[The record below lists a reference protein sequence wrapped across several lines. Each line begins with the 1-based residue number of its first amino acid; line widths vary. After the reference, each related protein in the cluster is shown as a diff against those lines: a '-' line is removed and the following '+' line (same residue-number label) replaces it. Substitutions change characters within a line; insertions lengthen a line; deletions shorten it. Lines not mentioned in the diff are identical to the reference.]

1 MAIGPSRASGLLGRR
16 DECAALDRVVAGVR
30 AGRSHVLVLGG
41 EAGAGKTALLDHLV
55 ARSSGCRVAR
65 AAGVESEM
73 ELAYSG
79 LHQLCAPMLDRL
91 DRLPGPQRDALGAA
105 LGRTVGD
112 DAPDRFLVGLAVL
125 SLLSEVAEE
134 RPLLCVIDDAQWQD
148 RASAQTLAFVARR
161 LLAEPVG
168 MVFAVREPTD
178 GLDLASLPR
187 LDVGGL
193 GDGDARTLLASATH
207 GPLDVRLRDRIVAEA
222 RGNPLALLELP
233 RGLTPAELAGGFGSA
248 GVMPLANRIELSFTR
263 QLEELPEASRSLL
276 LVAAADPVG
285 DAALLWRAADRLG
298 LATAAAD
305 PATAAGLLE
314 IGLGVRFRHPLMR
327 SAAYRAAD
335 RVRSP
340 ARPRGARRGDR
351 PGHRSRSAGLAP
363 RPRGRGTGR
372 GPGRGVGALRRPG
385 AGARR
390 HRGGRGVPDPRHRAD
405 PGRGA
410 ARRAGAGRRAGEA
423 RRRGDGHRAGASRD
437 RPARSTRRAR
447 AGAAGAHA
455 RADRVR
461 DQARPR
467 RSAAPARRRPAV
479 STRSMPRSLARP
491 ISRRWPRRCSP
502 AASAD
507 GPICARWRLAA
518 RAAPAAPQPP
528 RAIDLLVDGLATRF
542 TEGYEAGVAPIR
554 RALEAF
560 LAVGESAPDDMRWL
574 WLACRLAQDVWDD
587 ELWHELA
594 TRGFRVPRETGALSL
609 IPIGNTYRA
618 ALHVQEGAFEA
629 ATALIEE
636 SDAIIA
642 ETGIAPLG
650 YAKATLSAW
659 RGKEAEALEEYDW
672 GRRSAT
678 ERGEGMAL
686 GGLSWATALLYNGVG
701 RHADA
706 LVAARQGCEHDDVGM
721 YAWSLVELIEAGARA
736 DAPEAAAE
744 ALDRLSE
751 RTRAVGTDWALG
763 IEAGSRALLSDGSAA
778 ELLYQEAAERLGRT
792 RVAVHLARTQLR
804 YGEWLRRENRRVDAR
819 EQLRAAHEAFSR
831 MGAEGFAERARGELL
846 ATGETLRR
854 RAAETRDELTAA
866 GGAGRPAGR
875 RRPHQRRDRG
885 AALPEPADGRVPPAQ
900 GLREARRQLA
910 QGAAHGTRPRLGAPQ
925 CPHRRT
931 PRV

>member
-16 DECAALDRVVAGVR
+16 DECAALDGVVAGVR

-41 EAGAGKTALLDHLV
+41 EAGAGKSALLDHLV

-168 MVFAVREPTD
+168 MVFAVREPSD
-178 GLDLASLPR
+178 GLDLAGLPR

-193 GDGDARTLLASATH
+193 GDADARRLLASAIH
-207 GPLDVRLRDRIVAEA
+207 GPLDVRLRDRIVSEA

-233 RGLTPAELAGGFGSA
+233 RGLTPGELAGGFGPA
-248 GVMPLANRIELSFTR
+248 GAMPLANRIELSFTR
-263 QLEELPEASRSLL
+263 QLEVLPEESRRLL

-298 LATAAAD
+298 LAGVAAD
-305 PATAAGLLE
+305 PATAAGFLE

-327 SAAYRAAD
+327 SAVYRAATVTD
-335 RVRSP
+335 RQRAHAALAEATDPDTDPDRRAWHRAHAAGAPDEALAMELERSAGRAQARGGIAAVAAFLTRATELTPDP
-340 ARPRGARRGDR
+340 ARRGARALAAAQAKLDIAATDTALELLATARLGPLDELEQARLERLLGQIAFTTQRGRD
-351 PGHRSRSAGLAP
+351 AP
-363 RPRGRGTGR
+363 RLLLDAAQRLDPLDAEVARETHLEAMAAAMFAGR
-372 GPGRGVGALRRPG
+372 L
-385 AGARR
+385 
-390 HRGGRGVPDPRHRAD
+390 GGRPD
-405 PGRGA
+405 
-410 ARRAGAGRRAGEA
+410 
-423 RRRGDGHRAGASRD
+423 
-437 RPARSTRRAR
+437 
-447 AGAAGAHA
+447 
-455 RADRVR
+455 VR
-461 DQARPR
+461 D
-467 RSAAPARRRPAV
+467 V
-479 STRSMPRSLARP
+479 G
-491 ISRRWPRRCSP
+491 I
-502 AASAD
+502 
-507 GPICARWRLAA
+507 AA

-528 RAIDLLVDGLATRF
+528 RAVDLLVDGLATRF

-560 LAVGESAPDDMRWL
+560 LAVGEPAQDDMRWL

-618 ALHVQEGAFEA
+618 ALHVHEGAFDA

-636 SDAIIA
+636 SDAIVA
-642 ETGIAPLG
+642 ETNIAPLG
-650 YAKATLSAW
+650 FAKAILGAW
-659 RGKEAEALEEYDW
+659 RGEETGALALYDW
-672 GRRSAT
+672 GRRSVL

-686 GGLSWATALLYNGVG
+686 GGLSWARALLYNGLG
-701 RHADA
+701 RHAEA
-706 LVAARQGCEHDDVGM
+706 LVAAQQGCEHDDVGM
-721 YAWSLVELIEAGARA
+721 YAWSLVELVEAGARA
-736 DAPEAAAE
+736 DAPDVAAD

-751 RTRAVGTDWALG
+751 RTGAVGTDWALG
-763 IEAGSRALLSDGSAA
+763 IEAGSRAQLSDGSAA
-778 ELLYQEAAERLGRT
+778 ESLYQEAIERLGRT
-792 RVAVHLARTQLR
+792 RGAVHLARAQLR

-819 EQLRAAHEAFSR
+819 DQLRAAHEAFSG
-831 MGAEGFAERARGELL
+831 MGALAFAERARGELL

-854 RAAETRDELTAA
+854 RAAETRDELTAQEAQVARLA
-866 GGAGRPAGR
+866 GDGHTNAEIGAQLFLSPRTVEYHLHKVFVKLDVSSR
-875 RRPHQRRDRG
+875 KELRT
-885 AALPEPADGRVPPAQ
+885 ALVP
-900 GLREARRQLA
+900 
-910 QGAAHGTRPRLGAPQ
+910 
-925 CPHRRT
+925 
-931 PRV
+931 V

>member
-168 MVFAVREPTD
+168 MVFAVREPSD
-178 GLDLASLPR
+178 GLDLAGLPR

-193 GDGDARTLLASATH
+193 GDADARRLLASAIH
-207 GPLDVRLRDRIVAEA
+207 GPLDVRLRDRIVSEA

-233 RGLTPAELAGGFGSA
+233 RGLTPGELAGGFGPA
-248 GVMPLANRIELSFTR
+248 GAMPLANRIELSFTR
-263 QLEELPEASRSLL
+263 QLEALPEESRRLL

-298 LATAAAD
+298 LASVAAD
-305 PATAAGLLE
+305 PATAAGFLE

-327 SAAYRAAD
+327 SAAYRAATVSD
-335 RVRSP
+335 RQRAHAALAEATDPDTDPDRRAWHRAHAAGAPDEALATELERSAGRAQARGGIAAVAAFLTRATELTPDP
-340 ARPRGARRGDR
+340 ARRGARALAAAQAKLDIAATDTALELLATARLGPLDELEQARLERLLGQIAFTTQRGRD
-351 PGHRSRSAGLAP
+351 AP
-363 RPRGRGTGR
+363 R
-372 GPGRGVGALRRPG
+372 LLL
-385 AGARR
+385 
-390 HRGGRGVPDPRHRAD
+390 D
-405 PGRGA
+405 A
-410 ARRAGAGRRAGEA
+410 ARRLDPLDAEVARETHLEAMAAAMFAGRLG
-423 RRRGDGHRAGASRD
+423 G
-437 RPARSTRRAR
+437 RP
-447 AGAAGAHA
+447 
-455 RADRVR
+455 DVR
-461 DQARPR
+461 D
-467 RSAAPARRRPAV
+467 V
-479 STRSMPRSLARP
+479 G
-491 ISRRWPRRCSP
+491 I
-502 AASAD
+502 
-507 GPICARWRLAA
+507 AA

-528 RAIDLLVDGLATRF
+528 RAVDLLVDGLATRF

-560 LAVGESAPDDMRWL
+560 LAVGEPAQDDMRWL

-618 ALHVQEGAFEA
+618 ALHVHEGAFDA

-636 SDAIIA
+636 SDAIVA
-642 ETGIAPLG
+642 ETSIAPLG
-650 YAKATLSAW
+650 FAKAILAAW
-659 RGKEAEALEEYDW
+659 RGEETGALALYDW
-672 GRRSAT
+672 GRRSVL

-686 GGLSWATALLYNGVG
+686 GGLSWARALLYNGLG
-701 RHADA
+701 RHAEA
-706 LVAARQGCEHDDVGM
+706 LVAAQQGCEHDDVGM
-721 YAWSLVELIEAGARA
+721 YAWSLVELVEAGARA
-736 DAPEAAAE
+736 DAPDAAAD

-763 IEAGSRALLSDGSAA
+763 IEAGSRAQLSHGGAA
-778 ELLYQEAAERLGRT
+778 EPLYQEAIERLGRT
-792 RVAVHLARTQLR
+792 RGAVHLARAQLR

-819 EQLRAAHEAFSR
+819 DQLRAAHEAFSG
-831 MGAEGFAERARGELL
+831 MGAQAFAERARGELL

-854 RAAETRDELTAA
+854 RAAETRDELTAQEAQVARLA
-866 GGAGRPAGR
+866 GDGHTNAEIGAQLFLSPRTVEYHLHKVFVKLDVSSR
-875 RRPHQRRDRG
+875 KELRT
-885 AALPEPADGRVPPAQ
+885 ALVP
-900 GLREARRQLA
+900 
-910 QGAAHGTRPRLGAPQ
+910 
-925 CPHRRT
+925 
-931 PRV
+931 V

>member
-1 MAIGPSRASGLLGRR
+1 MPIGPSRGSGLLGRR
-16 DECAALDRVVAGVR
+16 DECAALDRLVADVR
-30 AGRSHVLVLGG
+30 AGRSRVLVVGG

-91 DRLPGPQRDALGAA
+91 ERLPVPQRDALGAA
-105 LGRTVGD
+105 LGRTVR

-134 RPLLCVIDDAQWQD
+134 RTLICVIDDAQWQD

-178 GLDLASLPR
+178 GLDLAGLPR
-187 LDVGGL
+187 LDVAGL
-193 GDGDARTLLASATH
+193 SDGDARTLLDSTIR

-233 RGLTPAELAGGFGSA
+233 RGLTQGELTGGFGPA
-248 GVMPLANRIELSFTR
+248 GAMPLANRIELSFTR
-263 QLEELPEASRSLL
+263 QLEALPEDSRRLL

-285 DAALLWRAADRLG
+285 DPALLWRAADRLG
-298 LATAAAD
+298 LATATAD
-305 PATAAGLLE
+305 PATAAGFLE

-327 SAAYRAAD
+327 SAAYRAATVSD
-335 RVRSP
+335 RQRVHAALAEATDPDTDPDRRAWHRAHAARAPDEALALELERSAVRAQ
-340 ARPRGARRGDR
+340 ARGGIAAVAAFLTRATELTPDPARRGVR
-351 PGHRSRSAGLAP
+351 ALAAAQAKLDIAATDTALDLLATARLGP
-363 RPRGRGTGR
+363 LDELGQARLERMLGQIAFTTRRGRDAPQLLLDAAQRLDPLHAEVARETHLEAMAAAMFAGR
-372 GPGRGVGALRRPG
+372 L
-385 AGARR
+385 GAR
-390 HRGGRGVPDPRHRAD
+390 PD
-405 PGRGA
+405 
-410 ARRAGAGRRAGEA
+410 
-423 RRRGDGHRAGASRD
+423 
-437 RPARSTRRAR
+437 
-447 AGAAGAHA
+447 
-455 RADRVR
+455 VR
-461 DQARPR
+461 D
-467 RSAAPARRRPAV
+467 V
-479 STRSMPRSLARP
+479 
-491 ISRRWPRRCSP
+491 
-502 AASAD
+502 
-507 GPICARWRLAA
+507 GLAA
-518 RAAPAAPQPP
+518 RAAPAGPEPP
-528 RAIDLLVDGLATRF
+528 RPVDLLVDGLATRF

-560 LAVGESAPDDMRWL
+560 LVSGEPAQDDMRWL
-574 WLACRLAQDVWDD
+574 WLACRLAQDIWDD

-618 ALHVQEGAFEA
+618 ALHVHEGAFDA

-642 ETGIAPLG
+642 ETNIAPLG
-650 YAKATLSAW
+650 YAKAILAAW
-659 RGKEAEALEEYDW
+659 RGEEAEAMELYDW
-672 GRRSAT
+672 GRRSVL

-686 GGLSWATALLYNGVG
+686 GGLGWARALLLNGLG
-701 RHADA
+701 RHAEA
-706 LVAARQGCEHDDVGM
+706 LAAAQKGCEHDDVGM

-736 DAPEAAAE
+736 DATDVATD

-763 IEAGSRALLSDGSAA
+763 IEAASRAQLSDGSAA
-778 ELLYQEAAERLGRT
+778 ELRYQEAIERLGRT
-792 RVAVHLARTQLR
+792 RGAVHLARAQLR

-819 EQLRAAHEAFSR
+819 EQLRGAHDAFSG
-831 MGAEGFAERARGELL
+831 MGSVAFAERARSELL

-854 RAAETRDELTAA
+854 RAPETRDQLTAQEAQVARLA
-866 GGAGRPAGR
+866 GDGHTNAEIGAQLFLSPRTVEYHLHKVFVKLDVSSR
-875 RRPHQRRDRG
+875 KELRT
-885 AALPEPADGRVPPAQ
+885 ALVP
-900 GLREARRQLA
+900 
-910 QGAAHGTRPRLGAPQ
+910 
-925 CPHRRT
+925 
-931 PRV
+931 V

>member
-168 MVFAVREPTD
+168 MVFAVREPSD
-178 GLDLASLPR
+178 GLDLAGLPR

-193 GDGDARTLLASATH
+193 GDADARRLLASAIH
-207 GPLDVRLRDRIVAEA
+207 GPLDVRLRDRIVSEA

-233 RGLTPAELAGGFGSA
+233 RGLTPGELAGGFGPA
-248 GVMPLANRIELSFTR
+248 GAMPLANRIELSFTR
-263 QLEELPEASRSLL
+263 QLEALPEESRRLL

-298 LATAAAD
+298 LASVAAD
-305 PATAAGLLE
+305 PATAAGFLE

-327 SAAYRAAD
+327 SAAYRAATVSD
-335 RVRSP
+335 RQRVHAALAEATDPDTDPDRRAWHRAHAAGAPDEALAMELERSAGRAQARGGIAAVAAFLTRATELTPDP
-340 ARPRGARRGDR
+340 ARRGARALAAAQAKLDIAATDTALELLATARLGPLDELEQARLERLLGQIAFTTQRGRD
-351 PGHRSRSAGLAP
+351 AP
-363 RPRGRGTGR
+363 R
-372 GPGRGVGALRRPG
+372 LLL
-385 AGARR
+385 
-390 HRGGRGVPDPRHRAD
+390 D
-405 PGRGA
+405 A
-410 ARRAGAGRRAGEA
+410 ARRLDPLDAEVARETHLEAMAAAMFAGRLG
-423 RRRGDGHRAGASRD
+423 G
-437 RPARSTRRAR
+437 RP
-447 AGAAGAHA
+447 
-455 RADRVR
+455 DVR
-461 DQARPR
+461 D
-467 RSAAPARRRPAV
+467 V
-479 STRSMPRSLARP
+479 G
-491 ISRRWPRRCSP
+491 I
-502 AASAD
+502 
-507 GPICARWRLAA
+507 AA

-528 RAIDLLVDGLATRF
+528 RAVDLLVDGLATRF

-560 LAVGESAPDDMRWL
+560 LAVGEPAQDDMRWL

-618 ALHVQEGAFEA
+618 ALHVHEGAFDA

-636 SDAIIA
+636 SDAIVA
-642 ETGIAPLG
+642 ETSIAPLG
-650 YAKATLSAW
+650 FAKAILAAW
-659 RGKEAEALEEYDW
+659 RGEETGALALYDW
-672 GRRSAT
+672 GRRSVL

-686 GGLSWATALLYNGVG
+686 GGLSWARALLYNGLG
-701 RHADA
+701 RHAEA
-706 LVAARQGCEHDDVGM
+706 LVAAQQGCEHDDVGM
-721 YAWSLVELIEAGARA
+721 YAWSLVELVEAGARA
-736 DAPEAAAE
+736 DAPDAAAD

-763 IEAGSRALLSDGSAA
+763 IEAGSRAQLSDGSAA
-778 ELLYQEAAERLGRT
+778 EPLYQEAIERLGRT
-792 RVAVHLARTQLR
+792 RGAVHLARAQLR

-819 EQLRAAHEAFSR
+819 DQLRAAHEAFSG
-831 MGAEGFAERARGELL
+831 MGAQAFAERARGELL

-854 RAAETRDELTAA
+854 RAAETRDELTAQEAQVARLA
-866 GGAGRPAGR
+866 GDGHTNAEIGAQLFLSPRTVEYHLHKVFVKLDVSSR
-875 RRPHQRRDRG
+875 KELRT
-885 AALPEPADGRVPPAQ
+885 ALVP
-900 GLREARRQLA
+900 
-910 QGAAHGTRPRLGAPQ
+910 
-925 CPHRRT
+925 
-931 PRV
+931 V

>member
-168 MVFAVREPTD
+168 MVFAVREPSD
-178 GLDLASLPR
+178 GLDLAGLPR

-193 GDGDARTLLASATH
+193 GDADARRLLASAIH
-207 GPLDVRLRDRIVAEA
+207 GPLDVRLRDRIVSEA

-233 RGLTPAELAGGFGSA
+233 RGLTPGELAGGFGPA
-248 GVMPLANRIELSFTR
+248 GAMPLANRIELSFTR
-263 QLEELPEASRSLL
+263 QLEALPEESRRLL

-298 LATAAAD
+298 LASVAAD
-305 PATAAGLLE
+305 PATAAGFLE

-327 SAAYRAAD
+327 SAAYRAATVSD
-335 RVRSP
+335 RQRAHAALAEATDPDTDPDRRAWHRAHAAGAPDEALARELERSAGRAQARGGIAAVAAFLTRATELTPDP
-340 ARPRGARRGDR
+340 ARRGARALAAAQAKLDIAATDTALELLATARLGPLDELEQARLERLLGQIAFTTQRGRD
-351 PGHRSRSAGLAP
+351 AP
-363 RPRGRGTGR
+363 R
-372 GPGRGVGALRRPG
+372 LLL
-385 AGARR
+385 
-390 HRGGRGVPDPRHRAD
+390 D
-405 PGRGA
+405 A
-410 ARRAGAGRRAGEA
+410 ARRLDPLDAEVARETHLEAMAAAMFAGRLG
-423 RRRGDGHRAGASRD
+423 G
-437 RPARSTRRAR
+437 RP
-447 AGAAGAHA
+447 
-455 RADRVR
+455 DVR
-461 DQARPR
+461 D
-467 RSAAPARRRPAV
+467 V
-479 STRSMPRSLARP
+479 G
-491 ISRRWPRRCSP
+491 I
-502 AASAD
+502 
-507 GPICARWRLAA
+507 AA

-528 RAIDLLVDGLATRF
+528 RAVDLLVDGLATRF

-560 LAVGESAPDDMRWL
+560 LAVGEPAQDDMRWL

-618 ALHVQEGAFEA
+618 ALHVHEGAFDA

-636 SDAIIA
+636 SDAIVA
-642 ETGIAPLG
+642 ETSIAPLG
-650 YAKATLSAW
+650 FAKAILAAW
-659 RGKEAEALEEYDW
+659 RGEETGALALYDW
-672 GRRSAT
+672 GRRSVL

-686 GGLSWATALLYNGVG
+686 GGLSWARALLYNGLG
-701 RHADA
+701 RHAEA
-706 LVAARQGCEHDDVGM
+706 LVAAQQGCEHDDVGM
-721 YAWSLVELIEAGARA
+721 YAWSLVELVEAGARA
-736 DAPEAAAE
+736 DAPDVAAD

-763 IEAGSRALLSDGSAA
+763 IEAGSRAQLSDGSAA
-778 ELLYQEAAERLGRT
+778 EPLYQEAIERLGRT
-792 RVAVHLARTQLR
+792 RGAVHLARAQLR

-819 EQLRAAHEAFSR
+819 DQLRAAHEAFSG
-831 MGAEGFAERARGELL
+831 MGAQAFAERARGELL

-854 RAAETRDELTAA
+854 RAAETRDELTAQEAQVARLA
-866 GGAGRPAGR
+866 GDGHTNAEIGAQLFLSPRTVEYHLHKVFVKLDVSSR
-875 RRPHQRRDRG
+875 KELRT
-885 AALPEPADGRVPPAQ
+885 ALVP
-900 GLREARRQLA
+900 
-910 QGAAHGTRPRLGAPQ
+910 
-925 CPHRRT
+925 
-931 PRV
+931 V

>member
-16 DECAALDRVVAGVR
+16 DECAALDGVVAGVR

-41 EAGAGKTALLDHLV
+41 EAGAGKSALLDHLV

-168 MVFAVREPTD
+168 MVFAVREPSD
-178 GLDLASLPR
+178 GLDVAGLPR

-193 GDGDARTLLASATH
+193 GDADARRLLASAIH
-207 GPLDVRLRDRIVAEA
+207 GPLDVRLRDRIVSEA

-233 RGLTPAELAGGFGSA
+233 RGLTPGELAGGFGPA
-248 GVMPLANRIELSFTR
+248 GAMPLANRIELSFTR
-263 QLEELPEASRSLL
+263 QLEVLPEESRRLL

-298 LATAAAD
+298 LAGVAAD
-305 PATAAGLLE
+305 PATAAGFLE

-327 SAAYRAAD
+327 SAVYRAATVTD
-335 RVRSP
+335 RQRAHAALAEATDPDTDPDRRAWHRAHAAGAPDEALAMELERSAGRAQARGGIAAVAAFLTRATELTPDP
-340 ARPRGARRGDR
+340 ARRGARALAAAQAKLDIAATDTALELLATARLGPLDELEQARLERLLGQIAFTTQRGRD
-351 PGHRSRSAGLAP
+351 AP
-363 RPRGRGTGR
+363 RLLLDAAQRLDPLDAEVARETHLEAMAAAMFAGR
-372 GPGRGVGALRRPG
+372 L
-385 AGARR
+385 
-390 HRGGRGVPDPRHRAD
+390 GGRPD
-405 PGRGA
+405 
-410 ARRAGAGRRAGEA
+410 
-423 RRRGDGHRAGASRD
+423 
-437 RPARSTRRAR
+437 
-447 AGAAGAHA
+447 
-455 RADRVR
+455 VR
-461 DQARPR
+461 D
-467 RSAAPARRRPAV
+467 V
-479 STRSMPRSLARP
+479 G
-491 ISRRWPRRCSP
+491 I
-502 AASAD
+502 
-507 GPICARWRLAA
+507 AA

-528 RAIDLLVDGLATRF
+528 RPVDLLVDGLATRF

-560 LAVGESAPDDMRWL
+560 LAVGEPAQDDMRWL

-618 ALHVQEGAFEA
+618 ALHVHEGAFDA

-636 SDAIIA
+636 SDAIVA
-642 ETGIAPLG
+642 ETNIAPLG
-650 YAKATLSAW
+650 FAKAILGAW
-659 RGKEAEALEEYDW
+659 RGEETGALALYDW
-672 GRRSAT
+672 GRRSVL

-686 GGLSWATALLYNGVG
+686 GGLSWARALLYNGLG
-701 RHADA
+701 RHAEA
-706 LVAARQGCEHDDVGM
+706 LVAAQQGCEHDDVGM
-721 YAWSLVELIEAGARA
+721 YAWSLVELVEAGARA
-736 DAPEAAAE
+736 DAPDVAAD

-751 RTRAVGTDWALG
+751 RTGAVGTDWALG
-763 IEAGSRALLSDGSAA
+763 IEAGSRAQLSDGSAA
-778 ELLYQEAAERLGRT
+778 ESLYQEAIERLGRT
-792 RVAVHLARTQLR
+792 RGAVHLARAQLR

-819 EQLRAAHEAFSR
+819 DQLRAAHEAFSG
-831 MGAEGFAERARGELL
+831 MGALAFAERARGELL

-854 RAAETRDELTAA
+854 RAAETRDELTAQEAQVARLA
-866 GGAGRPAGR
+866 GDGHTNAEIGAQLFLSPRTVEYHLHKVFVKLDVSSR
-875 RRPHQRRDRG
+875 KELRT
-885 AALPEPADGRVPPAQ
+885 ALVP
-900 GLREARRQLA
+900 
-910 QGAAHGTRPRLGAPQ
+910 
-925 CPHRRT
+925 
-931 PRV
+931 V